1 MSAVR
6 KRTALLAGV
15 ATLAGGLIMPV
26 VAATSASAS
35 TPTNYRFN
43 AVGSDTIF
51 CVDNAVAAKYNTAQ
65 ASKTGNEVDNT
76 PPVLS
81 FGFGCET
88 SPSSFTVPSD
98 SVHAKIK
105 YKCTLKVAGTAS
117 LQQTVNPITSI
128 PTSNTLAALQSGK
141 GVTLVDGSNTQT
153 FTVSAAVAQGSTSI
167 PVVSETPNFAYPIGT
182 TVDAPD
188 CVPGDGATGN
198 LPPDGS
204 SAGIAALV
212 ADNGAGNVAYARSSS
227 GRTSSNP
234 STIDF
239 WAFALD
245 AVTWSSFPGYA
256 GPADL
261 TTTDITDIYNCTY
274 TDWSQVP
281 GSTFSG
287 TILRYFPQVG
297 SGTGKFFA
305 TLFTGGV
312 YPSNTGTCPVT
323 YAEENQGA
331 SVAALAGANVADA
344 IFPYSVAVWT
354 AQQPGGPDFQ
364 SGITGGATLGSVDGT
379 TPTTAHIS
387 ETAAN
392 TNISGDACNSPVSGE
407 FCGSRFVYHVTDQA
421 LATSHSAYQAQII
434 KEVGVPASGVA
445 KGFCDNKYASE
456 ITAYGFVPLALAP
469 TAQSTSSDPVP
480 GTSYCRQF

>member
-6 KRTALLAGV
+6 KRAALLAGV
-15 ATLAGGLIMPV
+15 VTLAGGLIMPAV
-26 VAATSASAS
+26 SATSASAS
-35 TPTNYRFN
+35 GLTNYRFQ
-43 AVGSDTIF
+43 AAGSDTIF
-51 CVDNAVAAKYNTAQ
+51 CVDNAVASTYKTKNAT
-65 ASKTGNEVDNT
+65 KTGNQVDNV

-88 SPSSFTVPSD
+88 SPSSYTVPSD
-98 SVHAKIK
+98 SIHGKIQ
-105 YKCTLKVAGTAS
+105 YKCTLKVAGTATT
-117 LQQTVNPITSI
+117 QQTVNPITSI
-128 PTSNTLAALQSGK
+128 PTSATLAALQSGK
-141 GVTLVDGSNTQT
+141 AVSLVDGSNTQS
-153 FTVSAAVAQGSTSI
+153 FTTSAAVAQGSTSI
-167 PVVSETPNFAYPIGT
+167 PVVSQTPNFAYPIGT

-188 CVPGDGATGN
+188 CTPGDGATGN

-204 SAGIAALV
+204 TAGISALI
-212 ADNGAGNVAYARSSS
+212 ADNGAGNIAYARSSA
-227 GRTSSNP
+227 GRTGSNP

-245 AVTWSSFPGYA
+245 AVTWSSFPGYG

-261 TTTDITDIYNCTY
+261 TSADITNIYNCTY

-305 TLFTGGV
+305 TIFTGGV
-312 YPSNTGTCPVT
+312 YPSNTGACPVT

-331 SVAALAGANVADA
+331 NVATLAGANEADA

-364 SGITGGATLGSVDGT
+364 AGITGGATLGSVDGT

-387 ETAAN
+387 EAAAN
-392 TNISGDACNSPVSGE
+392 TNISGDACNAPVANQ
-407 FCGSRFVYHVTDQA
+407 FCASRFVYHVTDQA
-421 LATSHSAYQAQII
+421 LATSHSSYQAQIL
-434 KEVGVPASGVA
+434 KEVGVPASGTA
-445 KGFCDNKYASE
+445 KGFCGNKYAST
-456 ITAYGFVPLALAP
+456 ISQYGFVPLALAP